1 MSLSINLSGMKAAQV
16 ALDVTGHNIANV
28 NTPNF
33 KRQVIELTP
42 VAYNTSAK
50 HIPSGAGVAVANIYN
65 ATNPILDKQYPK
77 ALSAK
82 TEYGTL
88 SNSVDALQKILNNPA
103 LDMTKAM
110 QDVYNSFQDLANN
123 PTDLSARQ
131 TALESAQVFI
141 DKSVALMKELST
153 TKYSLT
159 DNYKNSANSINS
171 LVSNISKINGNI
183 SLTGGNPESSLKAQ
197 RDSLIIELSQ
207 LTSIEVSDDGKTI
220 MTASGELLL
229 TESSVHEIEAK
240 DIKNITG
247 GSIGGTNK
255 FINTILNPVLE
266 KLPEMVI
273 EFAQEINKQAVQGYD
288 LNGNTGSEIFSP
300 TDNSLYDFK
309 LATNDTK
316 RLGASSVNNGVGD
329 GTNAQKMSD
338 LRNQLFNGQT
348 MQGKYSSLM
357 SSIDNNA
364 KKYNEMESA
373 HAHISDSIESQIQE
387 VSGVNLDEEAV
398 NLMKYQRLYQA
409 NAQAMKILDYVF
421 GNLINTIE

>member
-33 KRQVIELTP
+33 KRQVIELKP

-77 ALSAK
+77 ALSTK

-110 QDVYNSFQDLANN
+110 QGVYDSFQDLANN
-123 PTDLSARQ
+123 PTSLSARQ

-141 DKSVALMKELST
+141 DKSTALMKELST

-207 LTSIEVSDDGKTI
+207 LTSIEVSEDGKTI
-220 MTASGELLL
+220 MTSSGELLL
-229 TESSVHEIEAK
+229 TESSIHEIKPE
-240 DIKNITG
+240 DISKITG

-255 FINTILNPVLE
+255 FINTILNPVID
-266 KLPEMVI
+266 KLPEIVQ
-273 EFAQEINKQAVQGYD
+273 EFSEEINKQAVQGYD
-288 LNGNTGSEIFSP
+288 LDGNTGSEIFTSA
-300 TDNSLYDFK
+300 DNGLYDFK
-309 LATNDTK
+309 LATNDPK

-338 LRNQLFNGQT
+338 LRSNLFNGQT
-348 MQGKYSSLM
+348 MQGKYSSLL
-357 SSIDNNA
+357 SNLDNSA

-387 VSGVNLDEEAV
+387 VSGINLDEEAV

-409 NAQAMKILDYVF
+409 NAQALKIQDEVF
-421 GNLINTIE
+421 GTLINTIA